1 LRAVISLGTNTTR
14 LLVVRDEPDGT
25 VVPVEHRQTGTRLG
39 EGLRGTG
46 VLQPAAM
53 ARTLDAVAEFASAAR
68 AYDAALC
75 SIATSAVRRATNAA
89 EFSERMRAVTHVPL
103 EVLEGEAEAR
113 ASFVGATYGVARDG
127 ARVAVIDVGGGS
139 TEVAVG
145 ADGVLERGISFE
157 IGSVRV
163 SERFV
168 DLTGRT
174 PGAPART
181 AAAQARTAI
190 DEELAACSALR
201 PVQQV
206 RAVAGTATT
215 IAAIDAGTHVDAV
228 SGSVLTLARLDSTI
242 ALLLELNLE
251 ERRAL
256 PGMLPQ
262 RADILAG
269 GALILSQALR
279 RLDVSEAL
287 VEANDLLLGHLVLR
301 GSRA

>member
-39 EGLRGTG
+39 EGLQGAG
-46 VLQPAAM
+46 ALQPAAM
-53 ARTLDAVAEFASAAR
+53 ARTLDAVAEFVSVAR
-68 AYDAALC
+68 ALDAALC
-75 SIATSAVRRATNAA
+75 SIATSAVRRATNAVDFA
-89 EFSERMRAVTHVPL
+89 ERMRAITDVPL

-113 ASFVGATYGVARDG
+113 ASFVGATYGVAHDG

-145 ADGVLERGISFE
+145 ADGVLERGISVE

-163 SERFV
+163 SEAFA
-168 DLTGRT
+168 DLTGRA
-174 PGAPART
+174 PGAPAR
-181 AAAQARTAI
+181 AAAASARRAI
-190 DEELAACSALR
+190 DEAVGACGALR
-201 PVQQV
+201 PVRHV
-206 RAVAGTATT
+206 RAVAGTAMT

-228 SGSVLTLARLDSTI
+228 SGSVLSLATLDSTI
-242 ALLLELNLE
+242 ALLLELSLE
-251 ERRAL
+251 ERRTL

-269 GALILSQALR
+269 GALILSQTLL
-279 RLDVSEAL
+279 RLDASEAL

-301 GSRA
+301 GSRG